1 MLRKLIK
8 YDMKSLNRFLPVI
21 HIFKLFF
28 SILVRIFITGRI
40 TSQTSNEQINFFL
53 ILSFTLYSIIIVALS
68 TGTHLIAGIRFYK
81 NIFTDEGYLT
91 RTLPVTSG
99 THLLSKVITGSCWAI
114 INMLSMY
121 LCVYIV
127 MWTPYIKSIAAENKD
142 DILVEFGFV
151 GKYAHI
157 SLSAALMILL
167 LFSCIGV
174 IGSIIMIYASVALG
188 QLFSS
193 HRVLG
198 AVVTYFVI
206 STLISILSV
215 VVMVIFGHETRL
227 FMTSSLLESDFN
239 FVSYMTELMKIT
251 VVFEIVISAILYSI
265 THFIMSKKVNLV

>member
-1 MLRKLIK
+1 
-8 YDMKSLNRFLPVI
+8 
-21 HIFKLFF
+21 
-28 SILVRIFITGRI
+28 
-40 TSQTSNEQINFFL
+40 
-53 ILSFTLYSIIIVALS
+53 
-68 TGTHLIAGIRFYK
+68 
-81 NIFTDEGYLT
+81 
-91 RTLPVTSG
+91 
-99 THLLSKVITGSCWAI
+99 
-114 INMLSMY
+114 MLSMY

-215 VVMVIFGHETRL
+215 VVMVIFGLETRL